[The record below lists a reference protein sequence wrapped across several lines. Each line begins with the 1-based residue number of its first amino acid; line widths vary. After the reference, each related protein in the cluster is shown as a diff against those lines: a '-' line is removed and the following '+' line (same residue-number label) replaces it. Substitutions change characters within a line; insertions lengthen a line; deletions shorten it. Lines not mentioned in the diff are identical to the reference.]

1 MKEEHIVT
9 AEEPAWTKQR
19 HRPIYDGRPEEVPD
33 TLELYTLEKRPD
45 PEYYC
50 SGGERFWD

>member
-50 SGGERFWD
+50 SGGERFRD